1 MVDYFMKHKGLSIAI
16 LALCLLVVVICMFF
30 LQQGQEVTA
39 KAEFEAIVLENDTQ
53 LLVEPVEGS
62 PERNS
67 SDKIVLHLPQPL
79 DTLKPGDRIIVG
91 YDGEIA
97 ESYPAQIFNVAFIK
111 RAPEATEDS
120 SS

>member
-1 MVDYFMKHKGLSIAI
+1 M
-16 LALCLLVVVICMFF
+16 
-30 LQQGQEVTA
+30 
-39 KAEFEAIVLENDTQ
+39 
-53 LLVEPVEGS
+53 EGS

-67 SDKIVLHLPQPL
+67 SDQIVLHLPQAL

>member
-16 LALCLLVVVICMFF
+16 LALCLLVVVVCMFF
-30 LQQGQEVTA
+30 LQQGQELTA
-39 KAEFEAIVLENDTQ
+39 KAEFEAIVLENDTR

-67 SDKIVLHLPQPL
+67 SDQIVLHLPQAL

-91 YDGEIA
+91 YDGVIA
-97 ESYPAQIFNVAFIK
+97 ESYPAQIFNVVYIK
-111 RAPEATEDS
+111 RAAETPETT
-120 SS
+120 

>member
-1 MVDYFMKHKGLSIAI
+1 MVDYLMKHKWLSIGI
-16 LALCLLVVVICMFF
+16 LVLCLIVVVVCMFF
-30 LQQGQEVTA
+30 MQQGQEVTA
-39 KAEFEAIVLENDTQ
+39 EAEFEAIVLENDTQ

-67 SDKIVLHLPQPL
+67 SDQIVLHLPQAL

-111 RAPEATEDS
+111 RAPEATENS

>member
-1 MVDYFMKHKGLSIAI
+1 MVDYLMKHKGLSIAI

-39 KAEFEAIVLENDTQ
+39 KAEFEAIVLENDTH

-67 SDKIVLHLPQPL
+67 SVQIVLHLPPSL
-79 DTLKPGDRIIVG
+79 DTLKTGDRIIVG
-91 YDGEIA
+91 YDGVIA

>member
-1 MVDYFMKHKGLSIAI
+1 MVDYLMKHKGLSIAI
-16 LALCLLVVVICMFF
+16 LALCLLVVVVCMFF
-30 LQQGQEVTA
+30 MQQGQEVTA

-67 SDKIVLHLPQPL
+67 SDQIVLHLPQSL
-79 DTLKPGDRIIVG
+79 DTLKPGDRIIIG

-97 ESYPAQIFNVAFIK
+97 ESYPAQIFNVVYIK
-111 RAPEATEDS
+111 RAAETPETT
-120 SS
+120 